1 MPRFKSGDILRY
13 TNNRYPEQKFK
24 VISLSTIRKRYNV
37 CLSTD
42 YGKNYE
48 TPVRDYSYEVIEQ
61 ELEVYNILESYV
73 EAKLKEA
80 GII

>member
-1 MPRFKSGDILRY
+1 MPRFKPGDILRY

-24 VISLSTIRKRYNV
+24 VISLSTIRKRYNIYI
-37 CLSTD
+37 STD

-48 TPVRDYSYEVIEQ
+48 ITVRDYSYEILEH